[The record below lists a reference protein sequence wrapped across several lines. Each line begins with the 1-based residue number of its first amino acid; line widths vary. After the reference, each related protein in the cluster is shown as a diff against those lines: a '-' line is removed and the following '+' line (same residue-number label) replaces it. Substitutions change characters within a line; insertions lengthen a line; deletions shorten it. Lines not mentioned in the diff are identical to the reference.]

1 MRRGWGI
8 VLNIVAIA
16 IGIALLAIIVGFI
29 TGAETERIYG
39 VFERLFELNYNI
51 NLDEL
56 IHSWIPDVVK
66 TIKEAF

>member
-1 MRRGWGI
+1 MRKGWEI
-8 VLNIVAIA
+8 VLSIVSIA

-39 VFERLFELNYNI
+39 VFERLFEVSYNI

-56 IHSWIPDVVK
+56 IHSWIPDVIN

>member
-1 MRRGWGI
+1 MRKAWEI
-8 VLNIVAIA
+8 VLSIVSIA

-39 VFERLFELNYNI
+39 VFERLFEVSYNI

-56 IHSWIPDVVK
+56 IHSWIPDVIN

>member
-1 MRRGWGI
+1 MRKAWEI
-8 VLNIVAIA
+8 VLSIVGIA

-39 VFERLFELNYNI
+39 VFERLFEVSYNI

-56 IHSWIPDVVK
+56 IHSWIPDVIN